1 LRPPQPTG
9 LWRRRTVMADLA
21 CALLLIGGFA
31 LLLLMMRGLQRL

>member
-1 LRPPQPTG
+1 LRPSRPTG

-31 LLLLMMRGLQRL
+31 VLLLTMRVLSR